1 MSLIRTQGL
10 LTIDK
15 VPQWGR
21 EKIFRKKKTPGRA
34 QMAMTRK
41 RKEIQ
46 QQKMSFFI
54 RQQMLHGK
62 KLLISAKNWLGLVL
76 AMFPTSESKVQKMKK
91 SMFLQKNKEKKVIKW
106 GLLTQKSCSFGCTGD
121 MPC

>member
-1 MSLIRTQGL
+1 MSLIRTHGL
-10 LTIDK
+10 LTTDK
-15 VPQWGR
+15 VPHWGW

-106 GLLTQKSCSFGCTGD
+106 GLLTQKKL
-121 MPC
+121 